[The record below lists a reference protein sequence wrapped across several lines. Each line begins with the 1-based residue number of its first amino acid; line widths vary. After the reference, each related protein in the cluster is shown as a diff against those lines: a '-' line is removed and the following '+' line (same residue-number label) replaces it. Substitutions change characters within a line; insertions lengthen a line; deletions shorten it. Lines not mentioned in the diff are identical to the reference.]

1 MQINISTRHGHLSA
15 ATQAK
20 ITSRVEKLLRYN
32 DRLAAVDVTV
42 DLEHK
47 ETPGVE
53 FRVSVEKAVDLVATA
68 QEENLMAAVES
79 GLRKVE
85 QQLRKHKE
93 KMIDHRGTGRR
104 TSVPDA
110 GEAEMPE
117 EG

>member
-1 MQINISTRHGHLSA
+1 MQINISTRHGHLSV

-32 DRLAAVDVTV
+32 DRLAAVDVIV

-53 FRVSVEKAVDLVATA
+53 FRVSVEKAEDLVATV

-104 TSVPDA
+104 TPVPDA
-110 GEAEMPE
+110 GEPEMPE

>member
-1 MQINISTRHGHLSA
+1 MQINISTRHGHLSE

-32 DRLAAVDVTV
+32 DRLAAVDVIV

-53 FRVSVEKAVDLVATA
+53 FRVSVEKAEDLVATV

-104 TSVPDA
+104 TVVPDA
-110 GEAEMPE
+110 GEPDMPE